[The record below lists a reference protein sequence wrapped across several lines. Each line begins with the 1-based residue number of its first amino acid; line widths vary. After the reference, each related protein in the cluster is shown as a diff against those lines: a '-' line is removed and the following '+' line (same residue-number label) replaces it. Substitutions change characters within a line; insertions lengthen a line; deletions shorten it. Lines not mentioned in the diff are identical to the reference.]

1 MHLFEAKEKQ
11 SMLFGN
17 EKKVR
22 GGRMIKREISSVDYL
37 PGQNMD
43 IAFSLLYVED
53 RYYSG
58 HHIAIMCQ
66 LLQ

>member
-1 MHLFEAKEKQ
+1 
-11 SMLFGN
+11 
-17 EKKVR
+17 
-22 GGRMIKREISSVDYL
+22 MIKREILSVDYL
-37 PGQNMD
+37 PGRNMD